1 LNYQMFLFSTS
12 GRITR
17 TQFWLAVLIYLLVS
31 AAAATAALI
40 IVTEPP
46 SDLGAL
52 VLYIGGGLVFF
63 MTVFSAMAVTI
74 KRLHD
79 RNKIGWWNIP
89 FVMLP
94 CLLLGASNGLV
105 SETTSQALWLIAAA
119 LGVWGV
125 VELGLL
131 RGTAGPNRF
140 GCDPLNP
147 AAAALTPSVAA
158 PIATAPAAK
167 PMTAS
172 ATPMAKTKPA
182 MRPTT
187 GAAAH

>member
-1 LNYQMFLFSTS
+1 MNWQMFLFSTS

-17 TQFWLAVLIYLLVS
+17 TQFWLAVLIYLLIS
-31 AAAATAALI
+31 AATATAALI

-46 SDLGAL
+46 SDLAAL

-79 RNKIGWWNIP
+79 RNRIGWWNVP

-94 CLLLGASNGLV
+94 ALLLGASNGLV
-105 SETTSQALWLIAAA
+105 SEETSQVLWLIAAA

-125 VELGLL
+125 TELGVL

-140 GCDPLNP
+140 GCDPL
-147 AAAALTPSVAA
+147 ATT
-158 PIATAPAAK
+158 ATA
-167 PMTAS
+167 T
-172 ATPMAKTKPA
+172 TAKTTTTA
-182 MRPTT
+182 MPTAT
-187 GAAAH
+187 RAAVH